1 MEDSLQLIYLHST
14 MLQDIVQE
22 SLTQEENP
30 TFSPLDDTMT
40 LAAKLG

>member
-22 SLTQEENP
+22 ALLQDEN
-30 TFSPLDDTMT
+30 PLDDIIT
-40 LAAKLG
+40 LAANLG